1 MGAFLTESSL
11 LLCPHFGRVKTTAP
25 AVRAQ
30 AVQGTLLHAADA
42 TLVEGCVLQT
52 SNGPHPCVTV
62 VWSEPTTRCV
72 VGGQPVLT
80 ESSTGRCFA
89 ADGTPQGTVIVSSQQ
104 KARGQ

>member
-1 MGAFLTESSL
+1 MGAFLTDTSL
-11 LLCPHFGRVKTTAP
+11 LMCPHFGRVKATPTG
-25 AVRAQ
+25 RAQ
-30 AVQGTLLHAADA
+30 SSQGSLLRAASA
-42 TLVEGCVLQT
+42 SIVEGCVLQT

-62 VWSEPTTRCV
+62 VWSEPATRCL

-89 ADGTPQGTVIVSSQQ
+89 ADGTPQGTVIVSTQQ